1 MERSDGAR
9 RSGRVDRTRGDGLAP
24 VTYLPGV
31 LSASTRPAQVQPLD
45 VPSDRSIADTLTAD
59 VLAPDTLT
67 ADVLAADVLAADTE
81 FAARADARAQKAERI
96 SMNALTRRGMSK
108 REVERSL
115 RARELDDE
123 TVASELDR
131 LEGVGLIDDTAL
143 AQNLVGILQERK
155 GLGRSAIAAELTR
168 RLLTPAAIEYALE
181 LIDTSDELG
190 RAREIAVKRAS
201 QLRSYDRETA
211 VRRLN
216 AFLMRRGYS
225 GSTVR
230 AAVEH
235 ALPATPGSRVRFQ

>member
-1 MERSDGAR
+1 MQRSDGAAR
-9 RSGRVDRTRGDGLAP
+9 AARCDGLAP
-24 VTYLPGV
+24 VTYLPG
-31 LSASTRPAQVQPLD
+31 ARPAKAEAAA
-45 VPSDRSIADTLTAD
+45 PSDLPTLSSVFGQLESEIEAQ
-59 VLAPDTLT
+59 LT
-67 ADVLAADVLAADTE
+67 ERRAADEHAASAE
-81 FAARADARAQKAERI
+81 GRAEARAAAKAERV

-115 RARELDDE
+115 RARELDDD
-123 TVASELDR
+123 TVAAELER
-131 LEGVGLIDDTAL
+131 LEGVGLIDDLAL

-181 LIDTSDELG
+181 LVDTGDELG

-211 VRRLN
+211 VRRLS

-235 ALPATPGSRVRFQ
+235 ALPSTPASRVRFQ